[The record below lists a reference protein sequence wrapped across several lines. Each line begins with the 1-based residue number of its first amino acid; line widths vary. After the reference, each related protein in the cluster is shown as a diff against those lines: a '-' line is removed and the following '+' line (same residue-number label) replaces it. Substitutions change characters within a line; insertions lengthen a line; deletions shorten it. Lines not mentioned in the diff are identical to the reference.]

1 MVKGSREM
9 SGGGQ
14 GNSSPS
20 LLGNL
25 RNFRFQKKNVKK
37 LNMSDDDSNLTS
49 PEVLPRRKCVNRI
62 VDSDEDTSEGPP
74 KSGGGEGDG
83 EEIEREKKM
92 KYLSEEYPNIE
103 SLKIREVLTNSN
115 WNTEQAK
122 SALKSLK
129 KRPLKKS
136 PNSGKKK
143 RRKRDDDEE
152 DINIDSDEATYTT
165 KVFDSDED
173 SDAEISN
180 DLTGDK
186 KAVLGF
192 MQTARSAELL
202 LMHQCSQ
209 KKVQAIIDARPFDNW
224 RDLVQKFQTNKYLD
238 TELLN
243 SAQNLLATRNV
254 VEALMKKCF
263 RLSANME
270 KAVSAGSHMISTQ
283 PSTLSP
289 DLTLAPYQMVG
300 LNWLAVM
307 HSQNVNGILADEMG
321 LGKTVQII
329 AFLTYLKE
337 TSPSPS
343 DGPHLIVV
351 PSSTMEN
358 WSNELSRW
366 SPSLKVVQYYGSQ
379 DERKCMRMGWRNG
392 DLDDVDVLLTTYNL
406 VSSTPEERRLFR
418 VLPIEYVIFDE
429 AHMLKNMS
437 TIRYENL
444 VRINAKHRVLLTGTP
459 LQNNLLELMSLL
471 IFVMPSIFAGKQND
485 LKSLFAK
492 NPKLQSEKEREELP
506 FFEQEQVKNA
516 KEIMRPFVL
525 RRLKSEVLRDLP
537 AKTEKII
544 KCPMIKKQKDLYQ
557 KFIREFSEEAGRSPE
572 VNGVGMMMQ
581 LRKLANHPVLIRDYY
596 DEDKVEVISKRLAK
610 DSTYKQKNPQFIF
623 EDLLWMSD
631 YQIAELT
638 RVHRCL
644 GGFGLPQEII
654 PESGKLKMLDEL
666 LPKLKTEDHR
676 VLIFSQ
682 FTMILDYLE
691 EYLTLR
697 GHLFLRLDGQ
707 TPVVERQD
715 LIDEFTNDT
724 EIFVFL
730 LSTRAGGLGIN
741 LTAAD
746 TVIIHDI
753 DFNPYNDKQA
763 EDRCHRVGQ
772 TKPVNIIRLLSEG
785 TIEEGMYEV
794 AQQKLH
800 LERQIT
806 GNEEN
811 DNADKKSVLKLLKQ
825 TLGLDPHN
833 KSVSLTP
840 SKTPTKSQNGF
851 DGEF

>member
-1 MVKGSREM
+1 M
-9 SGGGQ
+9 SGEGQ

-37 LNMSDDDSNLTS
+37 LIMSDDDSNLTS
-49 PEVLPRRKCVNRI
+49 PELLPRRKCVNRI
-62 VDSDEDTSEGPP
+62 VDSDEETSEGPP
-74 KSGGGEGDG
+74 KIVGGESDA
-83 EEIEREKKM
+83 EDVERERKM
-92 KYLSEEYPNIE
+92 KYLSGEYPDIE
-103 SLKIREVLTNSN
+103 SSKIREVLTDSN
-115 WNTEQAK
+115 WNTEEAQ

-136 PNSGKKK
+136 KNSSKKK
-143 RRKRDDDEE
+143 RRKREDDEE
-152 DINIDSDEATYTT
+152 ETNIDSDEATYTT

-192 MQTARSAELL
+192 MQTGRMAELL
-202 LMHQCSQ
+202 LMPHCSQ
-209 KKVQAIIDARPFDNW
+209 KKAQAIIDARPFENW
-224 RDLVQKFQTNKYLD
+224 RDLVEKFQTSKYLD

-243 SAQNLLATRNV
+243 SAQSLLATRSV
-254 VEALMKKCF
+254 VEALMKKCL

-270 KAVSAGSHMISTQ
+270 KAVSAGSHMIPTQ
-283 PSTLSP
+283 PSSLSP
-289 DLTLAPYQMVG
+289 ELTLAPYQMVG

-337 TSPSPS
+337 TSPSPP

-366 SPSLKVVQYYGSQ
+366 SPSLNVVQYYGSQ

-392 DLDDVDVLLTTYNL
+392 DLDDVDILLTTYNL

-459 LQNNLLELMSLL
+459 LQNNLLELISLL

-492 NPKLQSEKEREELP
+492 NPKLQSERDSEELP
-506 FFEQEQVKNA
+506 LFEQEQVKNA
-516 KEIMRPFVL
+516 KQIMRPFVL

-537 AKTEKII
+537 TKTEAIVR
-544 KCPMIKKQKDLYQ
+544 CPMIKKQKELYQ
-557 KFIREFSEEAGRSPE
+557 KFIREFSEEAGSSAE

-610 DSTYKQKNPQFIF
+610 DPTYKQTNPQFIF
-623 EDLLWMSD
+623 EDLVWMSD

-644 GGFGLPQEII
+644 GGFALPQEII
-654 PESGKLKMLDEL
+654 PESGKLKMLDEH
-666 LPKLKTEDHR
+666 LPKLKAEGHR

-682 FTMILDYLE
+682 FTMVLDYLE
-691 EYLTLR
+691 EYLTMR
-697 GHLFLRLDGQ
+697 GHVFLRLDGQ

-715 LIDEFTNDT
+715 LIDEFTND
-724 EIFVFL
+724 EGIFVFL
-730 LSTRAGGLGIN
+730 LSTKAGGLGIN

-800 LERQIT
+800 LEQQIT

-811 DNADKKSVLKLLKQ
+811 ENTDKKSILKLLKQ

-833 KSVSLTP
+833 KSVSLSP